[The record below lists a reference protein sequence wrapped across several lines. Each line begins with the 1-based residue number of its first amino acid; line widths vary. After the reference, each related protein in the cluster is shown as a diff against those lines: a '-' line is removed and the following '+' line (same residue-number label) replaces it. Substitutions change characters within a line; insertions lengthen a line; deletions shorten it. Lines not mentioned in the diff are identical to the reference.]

1 MNKYHVGE
9 IIRTQYGTEFVVLAA
24 NKTDALIKAL
34 DPKIGCLVITTDDE
48 DFKKVTS
55 YAMES
60 ASVSGNLKFYYWKF
74 LGTKIHPYKVME
86 ILNAE

>member
-9 IIRTQYGTEFVVLAA
+9 IIRTQYGTELVVLAA

-34 DPKIGCLVITTDDE
+34 DPKIGCLFITTDDE
-48 DFKKVTS
+48 DFKKVKS

-60 ASVSGNLKFYYWKF
+60 ASVSGNLKYYFWKF
-74 LGTKIHPYKVME
+74 FETKIHPHKVME